1 MATVLANHIGNP
13 SDDDF
18 VDGMKAHAIGTTASP
33 GSIGDPIKP
42 GTNEPNWEEPFTKP
56 ELLHGVVLVTGNDD
70 AHVKQKLDNIKRAFQ
85 SSVKELRTISGKVR
99 PAPFKGHEQ

>member
-1 MATVLANHIGNP
+1 MATVLANDIGNP

-18 VDGMKAHAIGTTASP
+18 VDGMKAHAIGTAASP
-33 GSIGDPIKP
+33 SSIGDPIKP